1 MRIEQDTNQ
10 KKIPQPWKKW
20 ILLYSNYSDPDSE
33 PDVADEPEDLEGFGS
48 SEPRCDSARGFFERS
63 PGE

>member
-10 KKIPQPWKKW
+10 KKVPQPWKKMDPS
-20 ILLYSNYSDPDSE
+20 ISNYSDPDSE

-48 SEPRCDSARGFFERS
+48 PEPRCDSAWGSFERS
-63 PGE
+63 SEE